1 MDYQKMMQ
9 AALLQ
14 AKDAAAHGDIPVGAI
29 IVNDLGEI
37 IATGKNERKINN
49 DPTAHAEVVVIRQA
63 GEKTGNY
70 RLDDLT
76 LVVTLEPCVMCAGA
90 ILQSRIKRLIFG
102 AFDEKAG
109 AVGSTMDVIRGDRQL
124 FTVEV
129 ISGVA
134 EDECAKVL
142 GDFFTTKR

>member
-134 EDECAKVL
+134 KDECAKVL

>member
-1 MDYQKMMQ
+1 MMQ

-49 DPTAHAEVVVIRQA
+49 DPTAHAEVVAIRQA

-134 EDECAKVL
+134 KDECAKVL

>member
-109 AVGSTMDVIRGDRQL
+109 AVGSTMDVIRGYQQL

-134 EDECAKVL
+134 KDECAKVL

>member
-1 MDYQKMMQ
+1 MMQ

-134 EDECAKVL
+134 KDECAKVL